1 MQIAKEEGVAGRE
14 KGLRGIKKLERYS
27 SRKN

>member
-1 MQIAKEEGVAGRE
+1 MQIAKEEGGREGE
-14 KGLRGIKKLERYS
+14 KGLCGIKKLERYS